1 MSDKADG
8 IAHDT
13 YAFNY
18 TEASNTSASVVQE
31 MMKTLS
37 TTLPFTDVKNT
48 DWCFSEVARVYA
60 DGIMGGTSNTTFSP
74 AGTTGFSDVDNG
86 AYYAD
91 AVKWASG
98 KEIVGGYADGT
109 FAPNRAITREQLAA
123 ILYRYAKANGADIS
137 VGEDTNLLSYKDF
150 QSVGQYAV
158 PALQW
163 AVGSGLIGGTT
174 NATLSPKGT
183 ATRAQAAV
191 ILIRFV
197 GMTAAK

>member
-1 MSDKADG
+1 M
-8 IAHDT
+8 
-13 YAFNY
+13 
-18 TEASNTSASVVQE
+18 
-31 MMKTLS
+31 
-37 TTLPFTDVKNT
+37 
-48 DWCFSEVARVYA
+48 
-60 DGIMGGTSNTTFSP
+60 
-74 AGTTGFSDVDNG
+74 DNG

-123 ILYRYAKANGADIS
+123 ILYRYAKANGADVS

-191 ILIRFV
+191 ILVRFV

>member
-1 MSDKADG
+1 M
-8 IAHDT
+8 
-13 YAFNY
+13 
-18 TEASNTSASVVQE
+18 
-31 MMKTLS
+31 
-37 TTLPFTDVKNT
+37 
-48 DWCFSEVARVYA
+48 
-60 DGIMGGTSNTTFSP
+60 
-74 AGTTGFSDVDNG
+74 DNG

-91 AVKWASG
+91 DVKWASG
-98 KEIVGGYADGT
+98 KEIVGGKADGT
-109 FAPNRAITREQLAA
+109 FAPNRAITREQLDA
-123 ILYRYAKANGADIS
+123 ILYRYAKATGADIS

-174 NATLSPKGT
+174 NAMLAPKGT

-191 ILIRFV
+191 ILVRFV

>member
-1 MSDKADG
+1 MG
-8 IAHDT
+8 
-13 YAFNY
+13 Y
-18 TEASNTSASVVQE
+18 TVDSLSIQE
-31 MMKTLS
+31 IRQS
-37 TTLPFTDVKNT
+37 YGP
-48 DWCFSEVARVYA
+48 
-60 DGIMGGTSNTTFSP
+60 
-74 AGTTGFSDVDNG
+74 NG
-86 AYYAD
+86 LLGYD
-91 AVKWASG
+91 LVN
-98 KEIVGGYADGT
+98 GYADGT

-191 ILIRFV
+191 ILVRFV